1 MPGLW
6 HGYPVPTIRAPG
18 RLHGGDLCITQ
29 AKEPAMT
36 TEEMLAKVPLFQDLP
51 KKSLDRIAKF
61 VRQRNFQAGDT
72 IFKEG
77 EEGVGFFLVTSG
89 KVDVSRAGSTLATIS
104 DGGFFG
110 EMALLDNHRRSATVK
125 ATADTACLAIMRS
138 DFIAELRNNPD
149 LAVEM
154 LNTMSRR
161 VRELDEKLTHT

>member
-1 MPGLW
+1 
-6 HGYPVPTIRAPG
+6 
-18 RLHGGDLCITQ
+18 
-29 AKEPAMT
+29 MT
-36 TEEMLAKVPLFQDLP
+36 TEEMLAKVPMFQDLP

-61 VRQRNFQAGDT
+61 VRARNFQAGDV

-77 EEGVGFFLVTSG
+77 EEGVGFFLITAG
-89 KVDVSRAGSTLATIS
+89 KVDVVRGGTVIASIA

-125 ATADTACLAIMRS
+125 AATDTACLAIMRS
-138 DFIAELRNNPD
+138 DFLAELRNNPD

-161 VRELDEKLTHT
+161 VRELDDKLAHM